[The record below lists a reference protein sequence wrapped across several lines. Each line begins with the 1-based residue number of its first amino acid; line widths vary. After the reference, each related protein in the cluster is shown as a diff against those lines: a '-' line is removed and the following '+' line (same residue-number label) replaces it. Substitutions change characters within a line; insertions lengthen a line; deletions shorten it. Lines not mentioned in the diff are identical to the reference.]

1 MHFYWH
7 TLYSPTCMHVCV
19 FYFYFDCFYVFFT
32 GLLFFVCLFVL
43 FFVFLLFAFCCCC
56 CCQCCVY
63 PHYKW
68 GHSHRKLIIVCP
80 LSQHVP
86 RTCRKAFLLS
96 THPAYNIYLHS
107 IFTLSNVLVADIC
120 LLSNNSVNFSHQ
132 SITKITVKQNIG
144 TRLLRAVLK
153 HVPSRKLFQICIVC
167 RFETIRTCK
176 ILLWS
181 IKSRTALPTKNHGLS
196 WLIHLYLEMI

>member
-1 MHFYWH
+1 MF
-7 TLYSPTCMHVCV
+7 V
-19 FYFYFDCFYVFFT
+19 FYFYFDCFYFFFT

-43 FFVFLLFAFCCCC
+43 FFVFLLFVCLFDSFCCCC

-80 LSQHVP
+80 LSRHVP

-120 LLSNNSVNFSHQ
+120 LLSNHSVNFSHQ
-132 SITKITVKQNIG
+132 SITNHSKTKYCSETCAIQKTVSD
-144 TRLLRAVLK
+144 L
-153 HVPSRKLFQICIVC
+153 HCVPF
-167 RFETIRTCK
+167 
-176 ILLWS
+176 
-181 IKSRTALPTKNHGLS
+181 
-196 WLIHLYLEMI
+196 